1 MRVVALLAAALLA
14 ACARN
19 PAQPGPVAAA
29 GQAEPSRLA
38 RAQQDWAA
46 DIGRQVRRHW
56 QKPTEDAPGNFGC
69 QVHVELE
76 SDGAVRLA
84 SLARSCGS
92 DALDRSLLMA
102 VQEASPLPLPV
113 YAPAFDPV
121 LNITFCLHPG
131 VGC

>member
-14 ACARN
+14 ACSQN
-19 PAQPGPVAAA
+19 LAQPGPIAAA
-29 GQAEPSRLA
+29 VQAEPARLA

-46 DIGRQVRRHW
+46 EIGRQVRRHW
-56 QKPTEDAPGNFGC
+56 RKPAEVAPENFSC

-84 SLARSCGS
+84 SIARSCGS

-102 VQEASPLPLPV
+102 VREASPLPLPG

-121 LNITFCLHPG
+121 LNITFCRYDG